1 VRPSSFSHPIAL
13 SLAIAAAAALAAA
26 VLGSCSKLPLVGGE
40 PELKIKLAATPT
52 CNSCGESTG
61 YPLTVRVLQVTDA
74 SGLSGASLVQ
84 VWDREGQLLGDAL
97 LGKPVQDVLD
107 PGIKKEWKIERD
119 PKAAAV
125 VVMGN
130 FCKTEGSCWYF
141 VRKLEG
147 GGGASLDLY
156 LDENCVR
163 EVRR

>member
-1 VRPSSFSHPIAL
+1 VRPSSFCHPIVP
-13 SLAIAAAAALAAA
+13 SVAIAAASVLTLA
-26 VLGSCSKLPLVGGE
+26 VLGSCSKLPLVGGD
-40 PELKIKLAATPT
+40 PELKIKLAATEK

-61 YPLTVRVLQVTDA
+61 YPVTVRVLQVTDA

-84 VWDREGQLLGDAL
+84 VWDREDQLLGDAM

-107 PGIKKEWKIERD
+107 PGTNREWKIGRD

-130 FCKTEGSCWYF
+130 FCKTEGSCWFF

-156 LDENCVR
+156 LDESCVR